1 MLVFNI
7 IFEKVVVTLSR
18 VNLILSHF
26 EENKFIFRYE
36 MKSGVC
42 YFSLIVAET
51 KDASFKPILSCFKLI
66 LINIITATIN
76 DLKV

>member
-7 IFEKVVVTLSR
+7 IFEKVVVMLFC
-18 VNLILSHF
+18 VNLILSYF

-36 MKSGVC
+36 MKLGVC
-42 YFSLIVAET
+42 YFSFIVVEI
-51 KDASFKPILSCFKLI
+51 KDVSFKLILLCFKFI
-66 LINIITATIN
+66 LINIIIVIIN